1 LEDEVDLTSRVC
13 ECVAKALNRG
23 EKEVSIDSSI
33 ENLENWDSLGQ
44 LLIIMQIEEAF
55 KVRFRTREIPEL
67 TSVRKL
73 VEKIGELLS
82 AKK

>member
-1 LEDEVDLTSRVC
+1 
-13 ECVAKALNRG
+13 VAKALNRG